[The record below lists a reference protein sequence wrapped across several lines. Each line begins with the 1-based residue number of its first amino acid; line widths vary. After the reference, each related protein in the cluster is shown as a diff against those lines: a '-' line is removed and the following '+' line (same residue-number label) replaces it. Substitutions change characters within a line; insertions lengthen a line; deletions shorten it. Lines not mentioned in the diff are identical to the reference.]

1 VKKRLVRLIALALV
15 AGAIGVMSAYV
26 TFDHAQRSVVIGA
39 HSTTVT
45 PTFDGYATID
55 FGPVLPRM
63 RLPLDKPLGIGVNID
78 VGDSEV
84 GSIEQLIAQD
94 AVIASQP
101 EGEIAKVGE
110 TVNGM
115 ARDAVLRGMGA
126 TALAVIFLVLAW
138 RAVGEERRQSL
149 LIRRPRGRELAIVGA
164 TGAMTIAAAVL
175 IAVPERPS
183 ESAPEPQWVNLTSVF
198 SNIPTDPTLDRVEI
212 AQGGASKTGNAIVEG
227 AIETYQTS
235 VRFYGKLQ
243 QRAASVQV
251 RKPDG
256 GQKTAVVVTDRHDNV
271 GMDPVV
277 REIARGA
284 EAKILFDLGD
294 DTSTGGTWE
303 EFSIN
308 SLARAFEGFDVVAI
322 AGNHDTGPNVL
333 EAMKSNGFMVLDG
346 KPLDVEGIRF
356 LGASDPRSSG
366 LTAGY
371 SGNESD
377 SIAAV
382 GEQDEKI
389 TTTACDDGRVST
401 LLMHSS
407 ASAAKASASG
417 CVDLVLTGHLHRQV
431 GPDLVISPEGRRTVS
446 FSNAST
452 GGAVYAFALGSKLR
466 RPAQVTIV
474 TYEDGKPVGL
484 QPVDFETSGSVEVQ
498 PYVDFATLEPEPVP
512 AL

>member
-1 VKKRLVRLIALALV
+1 
-15 AGAIGVMSAYV
+15 
-26 TFDHAQRSVVIGA
+26 
-39 HSTTVT
+39 
-45 PTFDGYATID
+45 
-55 FGPVLPRM
+55 
-63 RLPLDKPLGIGVNID
+63 
-78 VGDSEV
+78 
-84 GSIEQLIAQD
+84 
-94 AVIASQP
+94 
-101 EGEIAKVGE
+101 
-110 TVNGM
+110 
-115 ARDAVLRGMGA
+115 
-126 TALAVIFLVLAW
+126 
-138 RAVGEERRQSL
+138 
-149 LIRRPRGRELAIVGA
+149 
-164 TGAMTIAAAVL
+164 
-175 IAVPERPS
+175 
-183 ESAPEPQWVNLTSVF
+183 
-198 SNIPTDPTLDRVEI
+198 
-212 AQGGASKTGNAIVEG
+212 
-227 AIETYQTS
+227 
-235 VRFYGKLQ
+235 
-243 QRAASVQV
+243 
-251 RKPDG
+251 
-256 GQKTAVVVTDRHDNV
+256 
-271 GMDPVV
+271 
-277 REIARGA
+277 
-284 EAKILFDLGD
+284 
-294 DTSTGGTWE
+294 
-303 EFSIN
+303 
-308 SLARAFEGFDVVAI
+308 
-322 AGNHDTGPNVL
+322 
-333 EAMKSNGFMVLDG
+333 MKSNGFMVLDG

-389 TTTACDDGRVST
+389 TTTACDDGPVST